1 MPRRILKS
9 RAPRNRD
16 KYSVEQTGL
25 MFTVPGEPPVN
36 GLYQTAVL
44 VVPAS
49 TTQGMRKVK
58 HLTVNLTPGH
68 TVDLYWALVFVPEGY
83 NPNALFPAGS
93 VNGNPMYEP
102 NQYVMNCGVCDPNA
116 GPVRVSSRI
125 SRNLNS
131 GDRIYLIVGAPSS
144 TSPVVNGVVRYAI
157 TLQ

>member
-9 RAPRNRD
+9 RIPRNRD

-25 MFTVPGEPPVN
+25 NFTLPTGDPVN
-36 GLYQTAVL
+36 GLFQQGVL
-44 VVPAS
+44 IVPS
-49 TTQGMRKVK
+49 SSTQGMRKVK
-58 HLTVNLTPGH
+58 HLTVNLAVAGSYD
-68 TVDLYWALVFVPEGY
+68 VFWALVFVPEGY

-102 NQYVMNCGVCDPNA
+102 NQYVMNCGICDPDS
-116 GPVRVSSRI
+116 GPARFSSRI

-131 GDRIYLIVGAPSS
+131 GDRLYLIIGCSYPNV
-144 TSPVVNGVVRYAI
+144 PVQGVVRYAV